1 MWEKKKKIPTGAG
14 LATAA
19 PSSRNRSF
27 RAPERVITAKSQ
39 GTKVRRGERRGE
51 NKNPS
56 TTPRGVRMGI
66 ARSRKPLRDTNTPEP
81 FADIAIGKSIGN
93 ILRSGK
99 GAYAVVY

>member
-1 MWEKKKKIPTGAG
+1 
-14 LATAA
+14 
-19 PSSRNRSF
+19 
-27 RAPERVITAKSQ
+27 
-39 GTKVRRGERRGE
+39 
-51 NKNPS
+51 
-56 TTPRGVRMGI
+56 MGI